1 MGQMT
6 KDAQW
11 TIRIDGNDRKI
22 LDKLKE
28 RLPGKTE
35 SEITRTAWRML
46 AVELGVP
53 A

>member
-1 MGQMT
+1 MAQLP
-6 KDAQW
+6 KDSQW

-22 LDKLKE
+22 LDALKD

-46 AVELGVP
+46 AVELGVS